1 MNTESAIK
9 LLNSFIIINNDRIE
23 RYKLAAQDIESYSLK
38 NAFQNFQKT
47 SQKCN
52 AELSN
57 EIIKLG
63 GTPLSTESNFNG
75 ISKMWLAIKNNFIYR
90 DLKKLITSIEFSENE
105 IMQTF
110 YTTISNNRD
119 ALSENQ
125 QLMLSEQYFSINT
138 EHYEIKSLKSL
149 L

>member
-1 MNTESAIK
+1 
-9 LLNSFIIINNDRIE
+9 
-23 RYKLAAQDIESYSLK
+23 
-38 NAFQNFQKT
+38 
-47 SQKCN
+47 
-52 AELSN
+52 
-57 EIIKLG
+57 
-63 GTPLSTESNFNG
+63 
-75 ISKMWLAIKNNFIYR
+75 MWLAIKNNFIYR

-105 IMQTF
+105 IMQTY

>member
-57 EIIKLG
+57 EIIL
-63 GTPLSTESNFNG
+63 TA
-75 ISKMWLAIKNNFIYR
+75 LAKCG
-90 DLKKLITSIEFSENE
+90 
-105 IMQTF
+105 
-110 YTTISNNRD
+110 
-119 ALSENQ
+119 
-125 QLMLSEQYFSINT
+125 
-138 EHYEIKSLKSL
+138 
-149 L
+149 

>member
-1 MNTESAIK
+1 MNTESAVK

-105 IMQTF
+105 IMQTY

>member
-9 LLNSFIIINNDRIE
+9 VLNSFIIINNDRIE
-23 RYKLAAQDIESYSLK
+23 RYKVAAQDIENYSLK
-38 NAFQNFQKT
+38 SAFQNFQKT

-63 GTPLSTESNFNG
+63 GTPLSTESSFNTFG
-75 ISKMWLAIKNNFIYR
+75 KIWLAIKNNFIYK

-105 IMQTF
+105 VMQR
-110 YTTISNNRD
+110 YYSTIDSNRED
-119 ALSENQ
+119 LSDNQ

>member
-23 RYKLAAQDIESYSLK
+23 RYKLAAQDIESYSLR

-105 IMQTF
+105 IMQTY
-110 YTTISNNRD
+110 YTTISNNHD

>member
-23 RYKLAAQDIESYSLK
+23 RYKLAAQDIESYSLR

-105 IMQTF
+105 IMQTY

>member
-9 LLNSFIIINNDRIE
+9 VLNSFIIINNDRIE
-23 RYKLAAQDIESYSLK
+23 RYKVAAQDIENYSLK
-38 NAFQNFQKT
+38 SAFQNFQKT

-63 GTPLSTESNFNG
+63 GTPLSTESSFNTFG
-75 ISKMWLAIKNNFIYR
+75 KIWLAIKNNFIYK

-105 IMQTF
+105 VMQR
-110 YTTISNNRD
+110 YYNTIDSNRED
-119 ALSENQ
+119 LSDNQ

>member
-105 IMQTF
+105 IMQTY